1 MLVAGEAAA
10 EEVAAGLAAFA
21 GSEVDEL
28 AIVLDEDEDV
38 LDAEAELLL
47 VMVPSVVGSLRV
59 LMLWV

>member
-1 MLVAGEAAA
+1 LVAGEAAA
-10 EEVAAGLAAFA
+10 EEVAAFA